1 MSEAQW
7 TVVFAAEAINDLLLI
22 TEYLT
27 QSYFGFGEP
36 LAEANRHAQVRI
48 EAIITAAEGWPPLPS
63 AQNHTMICCLALA
76 IWLWIVLSIGFVHAL
91 SSGKS
96 RCWPCFWWPR
106 SPAPNVSP
114 PAAKPACCKTVTRSE
129 LVLFTSGSQ
138 QFTNGWMRSSSS
150 ASSAL
155 ATSVS

>member
-7 TVVFAAEAINDLLLI
+7 TVVFAAEAINHLLLI

-27 QSYFGFGEP
+27 QSYCGFGEP

-48 EAIITAAEGWPPLPS
+48 EAIITAAER
-63 AQNHTMICCLALA
+63 LASKRLA
-76 IWLWIVLSIGFVHAL
+76 T
-91 SSGKS
+91 
-96 RCWPCFWWPR
+96 
-106 SPAPNVSP
+106 APFRGESHDDL
-114 PAAKPACCKTVTRSE
+114 PAAKPACCKSVTRSE